1 MLWLIWFFFFIV
13 HLGTGNLW
21 FMFCP
26 FTLVGVINYFFLF
39 VALFL
44 PAWIVHDND
53 KHRDEYEERR
63 KESQQRGRRLK
74 EEYEKNPT
82 YENFKAYKDWVNLEN
97 GGKNL

>member
-1 MLWLIWFFFFIV
+1 
-13 HLGTGNLW
+13 
-21 FMFCP
+21 MFCP

-39 VALFL
+39 IVLVL
-44 PAWIVHDND
+44 PMWIVHDNN

-74 EEYEKNPT
+74 QEYDNNPT
-82 YENFKAYKDWVNLEN
+82 YENFKAYKDWVNSEN